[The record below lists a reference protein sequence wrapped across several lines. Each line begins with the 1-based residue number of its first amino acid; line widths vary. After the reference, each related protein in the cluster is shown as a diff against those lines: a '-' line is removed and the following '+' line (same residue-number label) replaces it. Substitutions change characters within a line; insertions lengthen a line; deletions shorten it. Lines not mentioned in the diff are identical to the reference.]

1 MEGVCPGCNAGIVV
15 PDPSFEDATSGSEMN
30 GETHAF
36 TEEPPPIPASA
47 VSGHGAAT
55 HAFPHEAVAHGA
67 PTVPLGT
74 LKSILPLV
82 LLIALLGW
90 VPLLA
95 MHGGRLVQA
104 SSGATFIL
112 TGLCASFAAA
122 ALSYRWLR
130 PRGISGLAALLVFL
144 STAVAGVSLLLAF
157 QWCAEFTLKHG
168 PVYAGKATVWI
179 WIIQFAGKCYA
190 WSGSA
195 DFFKQTVGCVF
206 GIGVYEELT
215 KILPLAVVLF
225 TGYGKPLAGRIH
237 YRAFVALGFLSG
249 LAFGISEALVVYSPW
264 AQTLQIDDSGM
275 GVLGTPI
282 TSGLNRW
289 FSCVP
294 MHALWG
300 AADAAVLWL
309 LSTRLL
315 SAKSP
320 LAKFGIL
327 ILATMAMAVVHGLYD
342 AACFRGSYAGI
353 ALGIGSV
360 FLVQWIVAHSAAS
373 SDPVPAN
380 SSGCERPLEMFFRL
394 PYAIALILAIGLAGF
409 GALYW
414 VSIPLSSGSPLIG
427 SEQSLSPLDR
437 EALALANIEFA
448 KVLTTSDDSWLTYDT
463 ERSDYVEI
471 KGLKLEVKSRE
482 LSEANA
488 LNGIEWVG
496 DVSGTYRVQRLLS
509 IYGVKPEWGEWTG
522 ARIDLVVHC
531 KKVRGRWLIEPSDLV
546 RKLDDIA
553 SRIKGFFI
561 FKNAY
566 EIEEAEKFASLLPKK
581 LGDKLRSDIET
592 LRQSNER
599 LRQTKIVES
608 LKSGE
613 AAFASTDYSGA
624 KTAYTSAL
632 DLDPTNVA
640 AKAGLRQAKISENL
654 KSAQA
659 AFASGDYS
667 EARKSYASA
676 LDLDPTNAAAKTG
689 LGEVGKAEKTLAI
702 RQAENSRKIL
712 AATKNAPWVNS
723 IGMKFVPV
731 PITGGPT
738 DGKLVLF
745 GVWDVRVQDYA
756 VYGAEN
762 PGVNMEWKKA
772 QEEGEKQGPTHPVT
786 NVNWED
792 AEAFCAWL
800 TKKERAAGKLGANEE
815 YRLPRDHE
823 WSCAVGI
830 GDREDPSALPKDK
843 DMKLADVYPWGTR
856 WPPPSGAG
864 NYMGEG
870 DERTDFLKK
879 FDIKGFKDGYK
890 FTSPVGSFAANRYG
904 LYDMGGNV
912 WQWCR
917 DWSDRAQTSRVRR
930 GGSWNDGDR
939 DKLLSSCRYNG
950 HPTESRFNANGF
962 RVVLAGVTSEL

>member
-1 MEGVCPGCNAGIVV
+1 MMV
-15 PDPSFEDATSGSEMN
+15 
-30 GETHAF
+30 
-36 TEEPPPIPASA
+36 
-47 VSGHGAAT
+47 
-55 HAFPHEAVAHGA
+55 
-67 PTVPLGT
+67 
-74 LKSILPLV
+74 
-82 LLIALLGW
+82 LLGW

-130 PRGISGLAALLVFL
+130 PRGISGLSALLVFL

-206 GIGVYEELT
+206 GIGVCEELT

-225 TGYGKPLAGRIH
+225 TGYAKPLAGRTN

-353 ALGIGSV
+353 VLGIGSV

-373 SDPVPAN
+373 SDPVPAK

-394 PYAIALILAIGLAGF
+394 PYAIALTAALALFGL

-427 SEQSLSPLDR
+427 SEQSLPPLDR
-437 EALALANIEFA
+437 EALALANSEFE
-448 KVLTTSDDSWLTYDT
+448 KVLMTSDDSWFTYDT
-463 ERSDYVEI
+463 KDSRYVEI
-471 KGLKLEVKSRE
+471 KGLKLEVKPSK
-482 LSEANA
+482 LSEADV

-496 DVSGTYRVQRLLS
+496 DVNGTYRVQRLLS
-509 IYGVKPEWGEWTG
+509 IYDVKLEWGEWTG
-522 ARIDLVVHC
+522 AGSLLVVHC
-531 KKVRGRWLIEPSDLV
+531 KKVRGRWLAQASDLERLSV
-546 RKLDDIA
+546 FGRHSVFVSA
-553 SRIKGFFI
+553 MEIKS
-561 FKNAY
+561 
-566 EIEEAEKFASLLPKK
+566 AEKLASLLPKK
-581 LGDKLRSDIET
+581 LGDKLRADIQKERADIET
-592 LRQSNER
+592 VRQAKIANLLEGTWRR
-599 LRQTKIVES
+599 LTSEPQIVE
-608 LKSGE
+608 LNQLL
-613 AAFASTDYSGA
+613 
-624 KTAYTSAL
+624 TARNRYESVLQL
-632 DLDPTNVA
+632 DSNNAA
-640 AKAGLRQAKISENL
+640 AKAGLL
-654 KSAQA
+654 
-659 AFASGDYS
+659 
-667 EARKSYASA
+667 
-676 LDLDPTNAAAKTG
+676 
-689 LGEVGKAEKTLAI
+689 EVDKAKAEFVKRGVESSQKI
-702 RQAENSRKIL
+702 R
-712 AATKNAPWVNS
+712 AATKEAPWVNS
-723 IGMKFVPV
+723 LGMMFVPV
-731 PITGGPT
+731 PIADRTAYGV
-738 DGKLVLF
+738 KVLF
-745 GVWDVRVQDYA
+745 SVWNTRKQDYNA
-756 VYGAEN
+756 FHNRNDASRAGGSVDEGATYPILLN
-762 PGVNMEWKKA
+762 L
-772 QEEGEKQGPTHPVT
+772 
-786 NVNWED
+786 ED
-792 AEAFCAWL
+792 AREFCERL
-800 TKKERAAGKLGANEE
+800 TVFEQMRGIIGFTER
-815 YRLPRDHE
+815 YTLPSDHW
-823 WSCAVGI
+823 WSCAAAI
-830 GDREDPSALPKDK
+830 GNREDPDASPKDK
-843 DMKLADVYPWGTR
+843 SGKITDVHPWGR
-856 WPPPSGAG
+856 GWPPPKDAR
-864 NYMGEG
+864 NYVNE
-870 DERTDFLKK
+870 
-879 FDIKGFKDGYK
+879 
-890 FTSPVGSFAANRYG
+890 YG
-904 LYDMGGNV
+904 LHDMGGGV
-912 WQWCR
+912 WQWCDTLFDPPNDR
-917 DWSDRAQTSRVRR
+917 DRLLNTSSWKSDAFVLR
-930 GGSWNDGDR
+930 GGVDYSGG
-939 DKLLSSCRYNG
+939 KPVETLSSRNYKQRLS
-950 HPTESRFNANGF
+950 HEGF
-962 RVVLAGVTSEL
+962 RCVLVSGRDSPR